1 MKTDVSF
8 YLLTHE
14 EFAKLPTEEKFAYLA
29 RATVSTTA
37 ESQPSKA
44 RRKPARARAAPK
56 ARRLELLA
64 QRGAATSGSE

>member
-1 MKTDVSF
+1 MKTNVPF

-14 EFAKLPTEEKFAYLA
+14 EFSKLPTQEKFAYLA
-29 RATVSTTA
+29 RATVSTAA

-44 RRKPARARAAPK
+44 RRKPARAQAAPK
-56 ARRLELLA
+56 AKRMELLA

>member
-1 MKTDVSF
+1 MKTHVSF

-37 ESQPSKA
+37 ERQPSQA
-44 RRKPARARAAPK
+44 RRKPRRTRTAPK
-56 ARRLELLA
+56 ARRVKLLGE
-64 QRGAATSGSE
+64 REAATSGSE